1 MRPSSKA
8 IASRSGP
15 ACSATGLRGEALA
28 RLAGGLGEVLEYAA
42 GLRVAVGFEP
52 EPGMLIDS
60 MTAFEELLRAIDAS
74 NLKLSLDVGHLHCQG
89 EEPIAER
96 IRTWA
101 SWLVNVHVED
111 MCAGVHEHLMFGEG
125 DIDFPPVLRTLAEV
139 GYGGGLHVEM
149 SRHSHESADSGSQ
162 SVPIPCSLS

>member
-1 MRPSSKA
+1 MLRDGA
-8 IASRSGP
+8 A
-15 ACSATGLRGEALA
+15 RGEALA

-111 MCAGVHEHLMFGEG
+111 MRAGVHEHLMFGEG

-149 SRHSHESADSGSQ
+149 SRHSHEAPTAARKAYQ
-162 SVPIPCSLS
+162 FLAPFLNERSVPRVRPPSSA